1 MIEQSNLAIIWE
13 VVNDFFSR
21 TTFLTEIEIKEPQG
35 LTIPIEIKTD
45 EPQIM
50 IGEGGQTLLE
60 VQHLLKA
67 ILRRKISEPFFID
80 LDVNNYKKN
89 KIEYLKEMA
98 RSAADEVAITKKEKT
113 LAPMPAYERRIIH
126 LEIINNRSDV
136 ITESLG
142 EGAERKVTIKPIIAK

>member
-1 MIEQSNLAIIWE
+1 
-13 VVNDFFSR
+13 
-21 TTFLTEIEIKEPQG
+21 
-35 LTIPIEIKTD
+35 
-45 EPQIM
+45 
-50 IGEGGQTLLE
+50 
-60 VQHLLKA
+60 
-67 ILRRKISEPFFID
+67 
-80 LDVNNYKKN
+80 
-89 KIEYLKEMA
+89 MA